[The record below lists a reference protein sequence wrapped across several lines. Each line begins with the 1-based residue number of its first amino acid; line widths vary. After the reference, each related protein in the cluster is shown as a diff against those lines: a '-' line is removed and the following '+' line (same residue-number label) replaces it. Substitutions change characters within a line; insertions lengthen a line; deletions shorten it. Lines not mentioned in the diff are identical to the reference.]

1 MFTIPPIA
9 EWTRLAFIGAG
20 GQPTVSDERIIHSS
34 SSPFPYYV
42 LVSLCNFVIKNQR
55 PKAHRTSFTVSPLRS
70 KIIFFLLIRVLTKFI
85 FKSLS
90 VCPFA
95 VSTHCSHVWGARG
108 AWHDDEETD
117 ITGGLLLAV

>member
-34 SSPFPYYV
+34 SSLFPYYV

-55 PKAHRTSFTVSPLRS
+55 LKAHRTSFTVSPL
-70 KIIFFLLIRVLTKFI
+70 
-85 FKSLS
+85 
-90 VCPFA
+90 
-95 VSTHCSHVWGARG
+95 
-108 AWHDDEETD
+108 
-117 ITGGLLLAV
+117 